1 MNTRRH
7 RLTLASVVM
16 VGGLL
21 LTGCQVAVGT
31 GAAAEA
37 GAGEI
42 IDTTTAAGPARAA
55 PGPVVTGRGWTAAG
69 LEGPVPQPNTCH
81 LHVAAGGEPVPDP
94 TCTPG
99 AVDHA
104 VTAANI
110 GDTICRKGGYTSSV
124 RPPESITQRAKKQ
137 IMAAYG
143 IPWNQASTYE
153 LDHLVELNAGGSS
166 DYRNLWPEPN
176 TLHTA
181 TASAYVHND
190 KDAVEAYTY
199 HAICSRK
206 VLFTAV
212 QNDIS
217 SNWSTTVAEL
227 GLPAIPAGYRG

>member
-1 MNTRRH
+1 MTTRRH
-7 RLTLASVVM
+7 RLTLAAVLM

-21 LTGCQVAVGT
+21 LTGCQVAVAT
-31 GAAAEA
+31 GA
-37 GAGEI
+37 GAGKI
-42 IDTTTAAGPARAA
+42 IDTTTAVGPARAA

-81 LHVAAGGEPVPDP
+81 LHVAAGGEPLPDP

-110 GDTICRKGGYTSSV
+110 GSTICRKGGYTSSV

-176 TLHTA
+176 TLPTA
-181 TASAYVHND
+181 TASAFVHND
-190 KDAVEAYTY
+190 KDAIEAYTY
-199 HAICSRK
+199 HAICGRK

-212 QNDIS
+212 QNAIS
-217 SNWSTTVAEL
+217 SNWSTAVATL
-227 GLPAIPAGYRG
+227 GLPNVPAGYRG